1 MDHIFNLVSFLTTL
15 PDGFRREEGDLIT
28 SCRLLAGTTCIVSLA
43 FVFPGEDQ
51 TSITQSYWTKWGTSS
66 PEQLTI
72 ASGSF
77 DSKTILLNAWLA
89 NTPQIL
95 LSFSYFAI
103 NRLCTSMCFAREWN
117 SYGTARK
124 GLRTTN
130 PTGQQRCTYFLHLPY
145 RWSIP
150 LIVVSGLLH
159 WLLSQSLFLVRVEIR
174 DINGRI
180 ITSESRCNCGYSPI
194 SVLTFCLV
202 FLTLL
207 LVVLGLL
214 LRKLTLD
221 ISAPAH
227 CSLVISAA
235 CHAPVDDVSPQ
246 LNPVGWGVLRSRFG
260 GEIAHCSFTSEE
272 VTAPVEGQWYS

>member
-1 MDHIFNLVSFLTTL
+1 MDHLLNIVSSSTL
-15 PDGFRREEGDLIT
+15 PQPLQERGQSNHE
-28 SCRLLAGTTCIVSLA
+28 CRFLAGTTCIVTIA
-43 FVFPGEDQ
+43 FISGNQ
-51 TSITQSYWTKWGTSS
+51 TSDTQPQPYWREWGTSS
-66 PEQLTI
+66 PYHLSI

-77 DSKTILLNAWLA
+77 DSRTVLLNAWLA

-130 PTGQQRCTYFLHLPY
+130 PTGQQRSTYFLQLPY

-150 LIVVSGLLH
+150 LTVTSGFLH
-159 WLLSQSLFLVRVEIR
+159 WLLSQSLFLVRLEIR
-174 DINGRI
+174 DTDGQIK
-180 ITSESRCNCGYSPI
+180 TSESRCNCGYSPI

-207 LVVLGLL
+207 LIVLGLL
-214 LRKLTLD
+214 LRQLTLD
-221 ISAPAH
+221 IPAPAH

-235 CHAPVDDVSPQ
+235 CAAPVDDVSPQ
-246 LNPVGWGVLRSRFG
+246 LKPVRWGVVRSRFG
-260 GEIAHCSFTSEE
+260 GDVAHCSFTSEE

>member
-1 MDHIFNLVSFLTTL
+1 MPQQLSERGRSNHQ
-15 PDGFRREEGDLIT
+15 
-28 SCRLLAGTTCIVSLA
+28 CRFLAGTTCIVSLA
-43 FVFPGEDQ
+43 FIFPGNQ
-51 TSITQSYWTKWGTSS
+51 TSDTQAQPYWTEWGTSS
-66 PEQLTI
+66 QYQLGI

-89 NTPQIL
+89 NTPQTL

-103 NRLCTSMCFAREWN
+103 NRLCTSMCFAREYN
-117 SYGTARK
+117 SYGTTRK

-130 PTGQQRCTYFLHLPY
+130 PTGQQRSTYFLQLPY

-150 LIVVSGLLH
+150 LTVTSGFLH
-159 WLLSQSLFLVRVEIR
+159 WLLSQSLFLVRLEIR
-174 DINGRI
+174 DIDGQIN
-180 ITSESRCNCGYSPI
+180 TSESRCNCGYSPI

-207 LVVLGLL
+207 SVVLGLL

-221 ISAPAH
+221 IPAPAH
-227 CSLVISAA
+227 CSLAISAA
-235 CHAPVDDVSPQ
+235 CAAPVDDVNPQ
-246 LNPVGWGVLRSRFG
+246 LKPVGWGVVRSRFG
-260 GEIAHCSFTSEE
+260 GDVAHCSFTSEE

>member
-1 MDHIFNLVSFLTTL
+1 MPRRLSERGRSDHQ
-15 PDGFRREEGDLIT
+15 
-28 SCRLLAGTTCIVSLA
+28 CRFLAGTTCIVSLA
-43 FVFPGEDQ
+43 IIFPGDQ
-51 TSITQSYWTKWGTSS
+51 TSETQAQPYWTKWGTSS
-66 PEQLTI
+66 PYQLGI

-117 SYGTARK
+117 SYGTTHK

-130 PTGQQRCTYFLHLPY
+130 PRGQQRSTYFLQLPY

-150 LIVVSGLLH
+150 LTVTSGFLH
-159 WLLSQSLFLVRVEIR
+159 WLLSQSLFLVRLEIR
-174 DINGRI
+174 DLNGQI
-180 ITSESRCNCGYSPI
+180 IASESRCNCGYSPI

-202 FLTLL
+202 FMILL
-207 LVVLGLL
+207 LTVLGLL
-214 LRKLTLD
+214 LRQLTLN
-221 ISAPAH
+221 IPAPAH
-227 CSLVISAA
+227 CSLAISAA
-235 CHAPVDDVSPQ
+235 CAAPVDDVSPQ
-246 LNPVGWGVLRSRFG
+246 LKPVGWGVVRCRFG
-260 GEIAHCSFTSEE
+260 GNVAHCSFTSEE